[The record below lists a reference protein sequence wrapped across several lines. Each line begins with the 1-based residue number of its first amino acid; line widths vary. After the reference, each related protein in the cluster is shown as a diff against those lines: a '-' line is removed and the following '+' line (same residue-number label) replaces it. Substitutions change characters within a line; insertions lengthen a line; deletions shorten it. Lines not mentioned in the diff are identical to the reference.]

1 MRNTFTCGILL
12 TALCCTLTSRQCDAQ
27 LKEDASVRTSSQ
39 VLTDIMG
46 VQFKSIPQ
54 SLLADAQA
62 IAIVPNVVKGSF
74 VVGVRHGKGVVV
86 VRDDGGGWRPPQF
99 VSLTGGSVGFQVGV
113 QATDVI
119 LVFKTKKSVDG
130 LLSGK
135 FTIGADAAAAAGPVG
150 RNAAAATDAHL
161 KAEIYS
167 YSRSRGLFAGVSL
180 DGSVLEIDGASNRN
194 YYRDTGLSPTGD
206 VIVENPRLP
215 ESAAILLGQIASY
228 SKPQAQEGI
237 VVEQPQAQPQPRVD
251 LSNDPAIALRGQL
264 AQSSRQLQV
273 LLDEGWQRYLAIP
286 TEVYNGRAHPGPD
299 DLARTLT
306 NYDIVAANPQYRDL
320 TTRAEFKNTHLLLR
334 QYLASLNPHQP
345 PSLRLPPPP
354 QQ

>member
-1 MRNTFTCGILL
+1 MRYRLPIGLL
-12 TALCCTLTSRQCDAQ
+12 LLALSVGFAPAVCDAQ
-27 LKEDASVRTSSQ
+27 LKEDAAVRTSSQ
-39 VLTDIMG
+39 VLEDIMG
-46 VQFKSIPQ
+46 VQIKSIPK

-86 VRDDGGGWRPPQF
+86 VRDPAGGWRPPQF
-99 VSLTGGSVGFQVGV
+99 VSLTGGSVGFQIGV

-119 LVFKTKKSVDG
+119 LVFKTKKSVEG

-180 DGSVLEIDGASNRN
+180 DGSVLEIDHMANRT
-194 YYRDTGLSPTGD
+194 YYRDTGISPAGD
-206 VIVENPRLP
+206 AIVENPRLP
-215 ESAAILLGQIASY
+215 ESSAILLSQIAAY
-228 SKPQAQEGI
+228 STPNAEGGV
-237 VVEQPQAQPQPRVD
+237 VVEQPQPSVD

-264 AQSSRQLQV
+264 AQSSRQLQG

-286 TEVYNGRAHPGPD
+286 AEVYNGRAHPGPD
-299 DLARTLT
+299 VLARTLT
-306 NYDIVAANPQYRDL
+306 NYDIVATNPQYREL
-320 TTRAEFKNTHLLLR
+320 TSRAEFKNTHLLLR
-334 QYLASLNPHQP
+334 QYLTSLNPHQP
-345 PSLRLPPPP
+345 SSLRLPPPP
-354 QQ
+354 GR